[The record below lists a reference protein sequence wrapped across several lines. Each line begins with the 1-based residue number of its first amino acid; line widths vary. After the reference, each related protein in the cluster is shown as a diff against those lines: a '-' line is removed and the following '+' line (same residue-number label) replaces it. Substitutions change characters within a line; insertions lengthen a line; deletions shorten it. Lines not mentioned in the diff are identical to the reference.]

1 MKPNLLHKTLAVT
14 GFLILFLLLYKH
26 PALAKLKRNSH
37 EFRLPI
43 VHKESVPESVGE
55 LNYYKQLIEER

>member
-1 MKPNLLHKTLAVT
+1 MKLKILLLAIFT
-14 GFLILFLLLYKH
+14 ILFLLLYKH

-43 VHKESVPESVGE
+43 VHKESVPESVME
-55 LNYYKQLIEER
+55 LNYYKQIGEL